1 MTVIVEFDLAPEAF
15 PMGAALADWDVSV
28 ELERMVPTGSRLV
41 PFVWAS
47 GTGIDGFADRVA
59 EEPVVDGVEELDRF
73 DDTALLR
80 VEWSREVN
88 GVVEAIRETDA
99 GLLDVRWAPG
109 WKLRLRFADRDDA
122 TEFSGICAEHGVD
135 LDVRRVYVQQERSPD
150 HPDPG
155 LTPKQREALRLAYE
169 RGYFETPK
177 RVTLGALADELDIS
191 QQALSTRIRRGNE
204 RLLASV
210 LDVS

>member
-1 MTVIVEFDLAPEAF
+1 MAVIVEFDLAPEAF
-15 PMGAALADWDVSV
+15 PMGAALSDWDVSV
-28 ELERMVPTGSRLV
+28 ELERTVPTGSRLV
-41 PFVWAS
+41 PFVWVS
-47 GTGIDGFADRVA
+47 GVGVDGFTEQVA
-59 EEPVVDGVEELDRF
+59 EDPVVESVEELERF

-80 VEWSREVN
+80 VEWSDAVD
-88 GVVEAIRETDA
+88 GVVSAVRETDA

-109 WKLRLRFADRDDA
+109 WKFRLRFADRDDA
-122 TEFSGICAEHGVD
+122 TEFSRLCSERSVD
-135 LDVRRVYVQQERSPD
+135 LDIRRVYVQQERSPD

-155 LTPKQREALRLAYE
+155 LTPKQREALRLAYR